1 MKNVLMAV
9 VMLTAGAVW
18 ADVPPSDTQGCLQKA
33 RGDAC
38 QTDASKAG
46 ACQAQTCSRLDYS
59 DGSPPGT
66 ITYACLVCVAGASP
80 SASVDAGSGGTATP
94 VKTGC
99 TVGFGL
105 ALPAAALLLG
115 LRRRRR

>member
-18 ADVPPSDTQGCLQKA
+18 ADVPPADTQGCLQKA
-33 RGDAC
+33 KGDAC

-46 ACQAQTCSRLDYS
+46 ACQSQTCSKLDYS

-66 ITYACLVCVAGASP
+66 ITYACLVCVPGAT
-80 SASVDAGSGGTATP
+80 ASVDAGSGGSATP

-105 ALPAAALLLG
+105 ALPAAALLFG